1 MVNFVGFSFSEKSS
15 TFKNFLNAVRDTFRI
30 LSRPIIR
37 VFTTFLVKK
46 TKTFKEFEFFQ
57 TITNLLAGGG

>member
-1 MVNFVGFSFSEKSS
+1 MGNFVGFSCLEKSS
-15 TFKNFLNAVRDTFRI
+15 IFKNFLNAVKDALRI
-30 LSRPIIR
+30 LSRPMLR